1 MDKLDRLDRMV
12 MKYVIL
18 AALFILVIFNY
29 QNIFQMIREFWDIIA
44 PVVYGFVFAYILNLI
59 MVMYEGIWF
68 PESDNEYLNRV
79 RRPVSI
85 ILALITVIIVIVLI
99 LWLIIPQLISL
110 VQTLLENLPIMV
122 AYVQRIIDDLEQVYP
137 EIDTIISNLNIN
149 WENIARD
156 AASFANNI
164 LGSTF
169 TTFQLLTSSLFK
181 LVIILVV
188 AIYALLSK
196 EKIQYQIKRMAR
208 AYLDKNRYRR
218 IGYVLRVT
226 NESFSS
232 FITGMLLE
240 AIIYG
245 SLVTVGMMLFNFPY
259 AGMIGALS
267 GALALVPMVGAILS
281 ALIGALLI
289 FVQNPIQGLVFLI
302 FNFLLQQIESN
313 VIYPRVVGGSI
324 GLPGIWTFIAVTIGG
339 GILGPSGFFL
349 GVPIASAVYKLIRT
363 DVEYRELDQSKAV
376 ENDLSMSS

>member
-1 MDKLDRLDRMV
+1 MDKLGRLDRMV
-12 MKYVIL
+12 MKYVSL
-18 AALFILVIFNY
+18 AAVFILVIFNY
-29 QNIFQMIREFWDIIA
+29 QHIFAGLRELWDVIS

-59 MVMYEGIWF
+59 MVMYEGFWF
-68 PESDNEYLNRV
+68 PETDNELLIRA

-85 ILALITVIIVIVLI
+85 LLALITVIIVIVLV

-110 VQTLLENLPIMV
+110 VQTLLENLPLMIE
-122 AYVQRIIDDLEQVYP
+122 YIQRWIEDLEEIYP
-137 EIDTIISNLNIN
+137 QIDTLINNLNIN

-169 TTFQLLTSSLFK
+169 TTFQLLTSSLFR

-188 AIYALLSK
+188 AIYALFSK
-196 EKIQYQIKRMAR
+196 EKIQRQVKRVLR
-208 AYLDKNRYRR
+208 AYMKRDHFRR
-218 IGYVLRVT
+218 LKYVLRVT

-232 FITGMLLE
+232 FITGMLIE

-245 SLVTVGMMLFNFPY
+245 TLVTVGMMIFNFPY

-281 ALIGALLI
+281 AVIGTMLI
-289 FVQNPIQGLVFLI
+289 FVQNPIQGLF
-302 FNFLLQQIESN
+302 FLLFNIVLQQLESN
-313 VIYPRVVGGSI
+313 AIYPRIVGGSI

-339 GILGPSGFFL
+339 GILGPAGFFL
-349 GVPIASAVYKLIRT
+349 GVPIASVIYKLIRSN
-363 DVEYRELDQSKAV
+363 VEYKEHYYELDHES
-376 ENDLSMSS
+376 ELTF

>member
-1 MDKLDRLDRMV
+1 MDKLGRLDRMV
-12 MKYVIL
+12 MKYVSL
-18 AALFILVIFNY
+18 AAVFILVIFNY
-29 QNIFQMIREFWDIIA
+29 QHIFAGLRELWDVIS

-59 MVMYEGIWF
+59 MVMYEGVWF
-68 PESDNEYLNRV
+68 PETDNELLIRA

-85 ILALITVIIVIVLI
+85 LLALITVIIVIVLV

-110 VQTLLENLPIMV
+110 VQTLLENLPLMV
-122 AYVQRIIDDLEQVYP
+122 EYIQRWIEDLEEIYP
-137 EIDTIISNLNIN
+137 QIDTLLNNLNIN

-169 TTFQLLTSSLFK
+169 TTFQLLTSSLFR

-188 AIYALLSK
+188 AIYALFSK
-196 EKIQYQIKRMAR
+196 EKIQRQVKRVLR
-208 AYLDKNRYRR
+208 AYMKRDHFRR
-218 IGYVLRVT
+218 LKYVLRVT

-232 FITGMLLE
+232 FITGMLIE

-245 SLVTVGMMLFNFPY
+245 TLVTVGMMIFNFPY

-281 ALIGALLI
+281 AVIGTMII
-289 FVQNPIQGLVFLI
+289 FVQNPIQGLF
-302 FNFLLQQIESN
+302 FLLFNIVLQQLESN
-313 VIYPRVVGGSI
+313 AIYPRIVGGSI

-339 GILGPSGFFL
+339 GILGPAGFFL
-349 GVPIASAVYKLIRT
+349 GVPIASVIYKLIRSN
-363 DVEYRELDQSKAV
+363 VEYKEHYYELDHES
-376 ENDLSMSS
+376 ELTF

>member
-1 MDKLDRLDRMV
+1 MDKLGRLDRMV

-18 AALFILVIFNY
+18 GAVFILVIFNY
-29 QNIFQMIREFWDIIA
+29 QHIFYGISEFWNIIS
-44 PVVYGFVFAYILNLI
+44 PVVYGFVFSYILNLI
-59 MVMYEGIWF
+59 MVMYEGGWF
-68 PESDNEYLNRV
+68 PETNNEHLLRL
-79 RRPVSI
+79 RRPISI
-85 ILALITVIIVIVLI
+85 LLALITVIIVIVLV

-110 VQTLLENLPIMV
+110 VQTLLENLPLMIT
-122 AYVQRIIDDLEQVYP
+122 YIQRWIEDLEQIYP
-137 EIDTIISNLNIN
+137 EIDTLINNLNIN

-169 TTFQLLTSSLFK
+169 TTFQILTSSLFR

-188 AIYALLSK
+188 AIYALFSK
-196 EKIQYQIKRMAR
+196 EKLQNQVKRLAK
-208 AYLDKNRYRR
+208 AYLKKDRYRR
-218 IGYVLRVT
+218 LGYIMRVT

-232 FITGMLLE
+232 FITGMLIE

-245 SLVTVGMMLFNFPY
+245 SLVTIGMMIFNFPY

-281 ALIGALLI
+281 AIIGTLLI
-289 FVQNPIQGLVFLI
+289 FVQNPIQGLFFLL
-302 FNFLLQQIESN
+302 FNIILQQIESN

-339 GILGPSGFFL
+339 GILGPAGFFL
-349 GVPIASAVYKLIRT
+349 GVPIASAIYKLIRS
-363 DVEYRELDQSKAV
+363 DIEYREHQLIVNPDNNLRQI
-376 ENDLSMSS
+376 

>member
-1 MDKLDRLDRMV
+1 MDKLGRLDRMV
-12 MKYVIL
+12 MKYVSL
-18 AALFILVIFNY
+18 AAVFILVIFNY
-29 QNIFQMIREFWDIIA
+29 QHIFAGLRELWDVIS

-59 MVMYEGIWF
+59 MVMYEGFWF
-68 PESDNEYLNRV
+68 PETDNELLIRA

-85 ILALITVIIVIVLI
+85 LLALITVIIVIVLV

-110 VQTLLENLPIMV
+110 VQTLLENLPLMIE
-122 AYVQRIIDDLEQVYP
+122 YIQRWIEDLEEIYP
-137 EIDTIISNLNIN
+137 QIDTLVNNLNIN

-169 TTFQLLTSSLFK
+169 TTFQLLTSSLFR

-188 AIYALLSK
+188 AIYALFSK
-196 EKIQYQIKRMAR
+196 EKIQRQVKRVLR
-208 AYLDKNRYRR
+208 AYMKRDHFRR
-218 IGYVLRVT
+218 LKYVLRVT

-232 FITGMLLE
+232 FITGMLIE

-245 SLVTVGMMLFNFPY
+245 TLVTVGMMIFNFPY

-281 ALIGALLI
+281 AVIGTMLI
-289 FVQNPIQGLVFLI
+289 FVQNPIQGLF
-302 FNFLLQQIESN
+302 FLLFNIVLQQLESN
-313 VIYPRVVGGSI
+313 AIYPRIVGGSI

-339 GILGPSGFFL
+339 GILGPAGFFL
-349 GVPIASAVYKLIRT
+349 GVPIASVIYKLIRSN
-363 DVEYRELDQSKAV
+363 VEYKEHYYELDHES
-376 ENDLSMSS
+376 ELTF

>member
-12 MKYVIL
+12 MKYVSL
-18 AALFILVIFNY
+18 AAVFILVIFNY
-29 QNIFQMIREFWDIIA
+29 QHIFAGLRELWDVIS

-59 MVMYEGIWF
+59 MVMYEGFWF
-68 PESDNEYLNRV
+68 PETDNELLIRA

-85 ILALITVIIVIVLI
+85 LLALITVIIVIVLV

-110 VQTLLENLPIMV
+110 VQTLLENLPLMV
-122 AYVQRIIDDLEQVYP
+122 EYIQRWIEDLEEIYP
-137 EIDTIISNLNIN
+137 QIDTLINNLNIN

-169 TTFQLLTSSLFK
+169 TTFQLLTSSLFR
-181 LVIILVV
+181 LVVILVV
-188 AIYALLSK
+188 AIYALFSK
-196 EKIQYQIKRMAR
+196 EKIQRQVKRVLR
-208 AYLDKNRYRR
+208 AYMKRDHFRR
-218 IGYVLRVT
+218 LKYVLRVT

-232 FITGMLLE
+232 FITGMLIE

-245 SLVTVGMMLFNFPY
+245 TLVTVGMMIFNFPY

-281 ALIGALLI
+281 AVIGTMLI
-289 FVQNPIQGLVFLI
+289 FVQNPIQGLF
-302 FNFLLQQIESN
+302 FLLFNIVLQQLESN
-313 VIYPRVVGGSI
+313 AIYPRIVGGSI

-339 GILGPSGFFL
+339 GILGPAGFFL
-349 GVPIASAVYKLIRT
+349 GVPIASVIYKLIRSN
-363 DVEYRELDQSKAV
+363 VEYKEHYYELDHES
-376 ENDLSMSS
+376 ELTF

>member
-12 MKYVIL
+12 MKYVSL
-18 AALFILVIFNY
+18 AAVFILVIFNY
-29 QNIFQMIREFWDIIA
+29 QHIFAGLRELWDVIS

-59 MVMYEGIWF
+59 MVMYEGFWF
-68 PESDNEYLNRV
+68 PETDNELLIRA

-85 ILALITVIIVIVLI
+85 LLALITVIIVIVLV

-110 VQTLLENLPIMV
+110 VQTLLENLPLMV
-122 AYVQRIIDDLEQVYP
+122 EYIQRWIEDLEDIYP
-137 EIDTIISNLNIN
+137 QIDTLVNNLNIN

-169 TTFQLLTSSLFK
+169 TTFQLLTSSLFR

-188 AIYALLSK
+188 AIYALFSK
-196 EKIQYQIKRMAR
+196 EKIQRQVKRVLR
-208 AYLDKNRYRR
+208 AYMKRDHFRR
-218 IGYVLRVT
+218 LKYVLRVT

-232 FITGMLLE
+232 FITGMLIE

-245 SLVTVGMMLFNFPY
+245 TLVTVGMMIFNFPY

-281 ALIGALLI
+281 AVIGTMLI
-289 FVQNPIQGLVFLI
+289 FVQNPIQGLF
-302 FNFLLQQIESN
+302 FLLFNIVLQQLESN
-313 VIYPRVVGGSI
+313 AIYPRIVGGSI

-339 GILGPSGFFL
+339 GILGPAGFFL
-349 GVPIASAVYKLIRT
+349 GVPIASVIYKLIRSN
-363 DVEYRELDQSKAV
+363 VEYKEHYYELDHES
-376 ENDLSMSS
+376 ELTF

>member
-1 MDKLDRLDRMV
+1 MDKLGRLDRMV

-18 AALFILVIFNY
+18 AAVFILVIFNY
-29 QNIFQMIREFWDIIA
+29 QHIFAGLRELWDVIS

-59 MVMYEGIWF
+59 MVMYEGFWF
-68 PESDNEYLNRV
+68 PETDNELLIRA

-85 ILALITVIIVIVLI
+85 LLALITVIIVIVLV

-110 VQTLLENLPIMV
+110 VQTLLENLPLMV
-122 AYVQRIIDDLEQVYP
+122 EYIQRWIEDLEEIYP
-137 EIDTIISNLNIN
+137 QIDTLINNLNIN

-169 TTFQLLTSSLFK
+169 TTFQLLTSSLFR

-188 AIYALLSK
+188 AIYALFSK
-196 EKIQYQIKRMAR
+196 EKIQRQVKRVLR
-208 AYLDKNRYRR
+208 AYMKRDHFRR
-218 IGYVLRVT
+218 LKYVLRVT

-232 FITGMLLE
+232 FITGMLIE

-245 SLVTVGMMLFNFPY
+245 TLVTVGMMIFNFPY

-281 ALIGALLI
+281 AVIGTMLI
-289 FVQNPIQGLVFLI
+289 FVQNPIQGLF
-302 FNFLLQQIESN
+302 FLLFNIVLQQLESN
-313 VIYPRVVGGSI
+313 AIYPRIVGGSI

-339 GILGPSGFFL
+339 GILGPAGFFL
-349 GVPIASAVYKLIRT
+349 GVPIASVIYKLIRSN
-363 DVEYRELDQSKAV
+363 VEYKEHYYELDHES
-376 ENDLSMSS
+376 ELTF

>member
-1 MDKLDRLDRMV
+1 MDKLGRLDRMV
-12 MKYVIL
+12 MKYVSL
-18 AALFILVIFNY
+18 AAVFILVIFNY
-29 QNIFQMIREFWDIIA
+29 QHIFAGLRELWDVIS

-59 MVMYEGIWF
+59 MVMYEGFWF
-68 PESDNEYLNRV
+68 PETDNELLIRA

-85 ILALITVIIVIVLI
+85 LLALITVIIVIVLV

-110 VQTLLENLPIMV
+110 VQTLLENLPLMIE
-122 AYVQRIIDDLEQVYP
+122 YIQRWIEDLEDIYP
-137 EIDTIISNLNIN
+137 QIDTLVNNLNIN

-169 TTFQLLTSSLFK
+169 TTFQLLTSSLFR

-188 AIYALLSK
+188 AIYALFSK
-196 EKIQYQIKRMAR
+196 EKIQRQVKRVLR
-208 AYLDKNRYRR
+208 AYMKRDHFRR
-218 IGYVLRVT
+218 LKYVLRVT

-232 FITGMLLE
+232 FITGMLIE

-245 SLVTVGMMLFNFPY
+245 TLVTVGMMIFNFPY

-281 ALIGALLI
+281 AVIGTMLI
-289 FVQNPIQGLVFLI
+289 FVQNPIQGLF
-302 FNFLLQQIESN
+302 FLLFNIVLQQLESN
-313 VIYPRVVGGSI
+313 AIYPRIVGGSI

-339 GILGPSGFFL
+339 GILGPAGFFL
-349 GVPIASAVYKLIRT
+349 GVPIASVIYKLIRSN
-363 DVEYRELDQSKAV
+363 VEYKEHYYELDHES
-376 ENDLSMSS
+376 ELTF

>member
-1 MDKLDRLDRMV
+1 MDKLGRLDRMV
-12 MKYVIL
+12 MKYVSL
-18 AALFILVIFNY
+18 AAVFILVIFNY
-29 QNIFQMIREFWDIIA
+29 QHIFAGLRELWDVIS

-59 MVMYEGIWF
+59 MVMYEGVWF
-68 PESDNEYLNRV
+68 PETDNELLIRA

-85 ILALITVIIVIVLI
+85 LLALITVIIVIVLV

-110 VQTLLENLPIMV
+110 VQTLLENLPLMV
-122 AYVQRIIDDLEQVYP
+122 EYIQRWIEDLEEIYP
-137 EIDTIISNLNIN
+137 QIDTLINNLNIN

-169 TTFQLLTSSLFK
+169 TTFQLLTSSLFR

-188 AIYALLSK
+188 AIYALFSK
-196 EKIQYQIKRMAR
+196 EKIQRQVKRVLR
-208 AYLDKNRYRR
+208 AYMKRDHFRR
-218 IGYVLRVT
+218 LKYVLRVT

-232 FITGMLLE
+232 FITGMLIE

-245 SLVTVGMMLFNFPY
+245 TLVTVGMMIFNFPY

-281 ALIGALLI
+281 AVIGTMLI
-289 FVQNPIQGLVFLI
+289 FVQNPIQGLF
-302 FNFLLQQIESN
+302 FLLFNIVLQQLESN
-313 VIYPRVVGGSI
+313 AIYPRIVGGSI

-339 GILGPSGFFL
+339 GILGPAGFFL
-349 GVPIASAVYKLIRT
+349 GVPIASVIYKLIRSN
-363 DVEYRELDQSKAV
+363 VEYKEHYYELDHES
-376 ENDLSMSS
+376 ELTF

>member
-1 MDKLDRLDRMV
+1 MDKLGRLDRMV
-12 MKYVIL
+12 MKYVSL
-18 AALFILVIFNY
+18 AAVFILVIFNY
-29 QNIFQMIREFWDIIA
+29 QHIFAGLRELWDVIS

-59 MVMYEGIWF
+59 MVMYEGFWF
-68 PESDNEYLNRV
+68 PETDNELLIRA

-85 ILALITVIIVIVLI
+85 LLALITVIIVIVLV

-110 VQTLLENLPIMV
+110 VQTLLENLPLMV
-122 AYVQRIIDDLEQVYP
+122 EYIQRWIEDLEDIYP
-137 EIDTIISNLNIN
+137 QIDTLVNNLNIN

-169 TTFQLLTSSLFK
+169 TTFQLLTSSLFR

-188 AIYALLSK
+188 AIYALFSK
-196 EKIQYQIKRMAR
+196 EKIQRQVKRVLR
-208 AYLDKNRYRR
+208 AYMKRDHFRR
-218 IGYVLRVT
+218 LKYVLRVT

-232 FITGMLLE
+232 FITGMLIE

-245 SLVTVGMMLFNFPY
+245 TLVTVGMMIFNFPY

-281 ALIGALLI
+281 AVIGTMLI
-289 FVQNPIQGLVFLI
+289 FVQNPIQGLF
-302 FNFLLQQIESN
+302 FLLFNIVLQQLESN
-313 VIYPRVVGGSI
+313 AIYPRIVGGSI

-339 GILGPSGFFL
+339 GILGPAGFFL
-349 GVPIASAVYKLIRT
+349 GVPIASVIYKLIRSN
-363 DVEYRELDQSKAV
+363 VEYKEHYYELDHGN
-376 ENDLSMSS
+376 ELTF

>member
-1 MDKLDRLDRMV
+1 MDKLGRLDRMV

-18 AALFILVIFNY
+18 AAVFILVIFNY
-29 QNIFQMIREFWDIIA
+29 QHIFAGLRELWDIIS

-59 MVMYEGIWF
+59 MVMYEGFWF
-68 PESDNEYLNRV
+68 SETDNELLIRA

-85 ILALITVIIVIVLI
+85 LLALITVIIVIVLV

-110 VQTLLENLPIMV
+110 VQTLLENLPLMV
-122 AYVQRIIDDLEQVYP
+122 EYIQRWIEDLEEIYP
-137 EIDTIISNLNIN
+137 QIDTLINNLNIN
-149 WENIARD
+149 WESIARD

-169 TTFQLLTSSLFK
+169 TTFQLLTSSLFR

-188 AIYALLSK
+188 AIYALFSK
-196 EKIQYQIKRMAR
+196 EKIQRQVKRVLRAYIKR
-208 AYLDKNRYRR
+208 DHFRR
-218 IGYVLRVT
+218 LKYVLRVT

-232 FITGMLLE
+232 FITGMLIE

-245 SLVTVGMMLFNFPY
+245 SLVTVGMMIFNFPY

-281 ALIGALLI
+281 AVIGTMLI
-289 FVQNPIQGLVFLI
+289 FVQNPIQGLF
-302 FNFLLQQIESN
+302 FLLFNIVLQQLESN
-313 VIYPRVVGGSI
+313 AIYPRIVGGSI

-339 GILGPSGFFL
+339 GILGPAGFIL
-349 GVPIASAVYKLIRT
+349 GVPIASVIYKLIRSN
-363 DVEYRELDQSKAV
+363 VEYKEHHYELDHES
-376 ENDLSMSS
+376 ELTF